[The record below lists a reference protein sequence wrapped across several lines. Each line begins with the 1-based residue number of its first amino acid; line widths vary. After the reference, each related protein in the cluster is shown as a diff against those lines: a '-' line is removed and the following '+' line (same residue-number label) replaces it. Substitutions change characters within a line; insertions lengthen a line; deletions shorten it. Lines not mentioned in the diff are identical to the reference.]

1 MAVLDRKDIQGNIL
15 PGYGLPSVLQL
26 FSNIEDHRIG
36 EWKQLFG
43 ALAAEVTPAS
53 ERVLSDYPGFTL
65 NVGVSYS
72 GLAKLYPHTKA
83 ELELRFQAFVD
94 GMHARSKALGDPQ
107 DAEWDAWRARDVW
120 ISVYGPDRARLEKR
134 LDALKRLAPGL
145 SLGKDA
151 LWGQAIDRDGHRF
164 EHFGF
169 RDGIVSPAVEGA
181 YDDPNRVIGN
191 GKTDEQGNWLPI
203 SAGEF
208 ILGYPNERGE
218 LVLADLPPDLR
229 ALLENG
235 TFAIFR
241 DIEQH
246 VQEFEDYV
254 AVMSRQTGE
263 DVAAKMMGRTRAGD
277 ALARPGHDNDFTFED
292 DPGGARCPVGAHIRR
307 ANPRKPGLGLHRLIR
322 RGMPYVGTPERP
334 ESRGLYF
341 VAMNASIENQF
352 EFLQKAWINGPT
364 GGLSASTDPV
374 GSSGSARRKMLIEGS
389 GSRAPILLLD
399 IPQFVT
405 CHGGQYY
412 FMPGRRAL
420 LTLAAS
426 AAVEPPGLSATRK
439 RSAGDLRP

>member
-1 MAVLDRKDIQGNIL
+1 
-15 PGYGLPSVLQL
+15 
-26 FSNIEDHRIG
+26 
-36 EWKQLFG
+36 
-43 ALAAEVTPAS
+43 
-53 ERVLSDYPGFTL
+53 
-65 NVGVSYS
+65 
-72 GLAKLYPHTKA
+72 
-83 ELELRFQAFVD
+83 
-94 GMHARSKALGDPQ
+94 
-107 DAEWDAWRARDVW
+107 
-120 ISVYGPDRARLEKR
+120 
-134 LDALKRLAPGL
+134 
-145 SLGKDA
+145 
-151 LWGQAIDRDGHRF
+151 
-164 EHFGF
+164 
-169 RDGIVSPAVEGA
+169 
-181 YDDPNRVIGN
+181 
-191 GKTDEQGNWLPI
+191 
-203 SAGEF
+203 
-208 ILGYPNERGE
+208 
-218 LVLADLPPDLR
+218 
-229 ALLENG
+229 
-235 TFAIFR
+235 
-241 DIEQH
+241 
-246 VQEFEDYV
+246 
-254 AVMSRQTGE
+254 
-263 DVAAKMMGRTRAGD
+263 MGRTRAGD